1 MGHLLQYLKY
11 VRGTR
16 RKKIRN
22 TLETV
27 VQLEL
32 LALYNRLCILR
43 KSVQKKSSQFFL
55 TRKEHL
61 KLIKPF
67 LDPLLPLLKLA
78 VPSNEGGCNF
88 LDAFERGAPSQLV
101 GKNYFRKVNTAKEI
115 LGNKSQCAF
124 YFPFT
129 VIFLCCQECHTVILP
144 D

>member
-78 VPSNEGGCNF
+78 VPSGEGGCNF

-115 LGNKSQCAF
+115 LGNKYRFGYC
-124 YFPFT
+124 FT
-129 VIFLCCQECHTVILP
+129 LHLHFHDI
-144 D
+144 